1 MTHTVKS
8 SGLKLKGGGFLYI
21 RNNYWYYLMMIPAL
35 TYIIGYKFVPLFGLI
50 IAFKDFSIFLGDTI
64 LDSILQSPWVGLHHF
79 TNLFGKPDFL
89 RVFSNTLIIS
99 LYKIIILFP
108 IPVAIAILLNEL
120 GGQIFK
126 RTVQTVIYLPHFLSW
141 VVVFGIFY
149 SLLSS
154 DGIINTLLNSLGGKR
169 ILFFMDMSLFRGLLV
184 VTDGWKEAGWGT
196 VVYLA
201 AITGINEEL
210 YEAAAIDGANRF
222 KRIIHITIPEIMPV
236 IALML
241 IMRVGKIL
249 EAGFEQV
256 LIMYNPTVYQVGDI
270 IQTYIYRIGIG
281 QMNYSQ
287 ATAFG
292 LFDSIVAF
300 ILVVSSNM
308 ACKKML
314 GKSIW

>member
-1 MTHTVKS
+1 
-8 SGLKLKGGGFLYI
+8 
-21 RNNYWYYLMMIPAL
+21 MMIPAL
-35 TYIIGYKFVPLFGLI
+35 AYIIGYKFVPLFGLV

-64 LDSILQSPWVGLHHF
+64 LESILQSPWVGLRHF

-89 RVFSNTLIIS
+89 QVFGNTLIIS
-99 LYKIIILFP
+99 FYKIIILFP
-108 IPVAIAILLNEL
+108 MPVAIAILLNEL
-120 GGQIFK
+120 GGRLFK

-154 DGIINTLLNSLGGKR
+154 DGIINTLLNALGGKR
-169 ILFFMDMSLFRGLLV
+169 VLFFMNMSLFRGLLV

-222 KRIIHITIPEIMPV
+222 KRIMHITIPEIMPV

-256 LIMYNPTVYQVGDI
+256 LIMYNPTVYKVGDI

-292 LFDSIVAF
+292 LFDSVVAF
-300 ILVVSSNM
+300 ILVVSSNL
-308 ACKKML
+308 ACRKML

>member
-1 MTHTVKS
+1 MTRTVQS
-8 SGLKLKGGGFLYI
+8 TTSKGGGFLCL

-35 TYIIGYKFVPLFGLI
+35 AYIIGYKFVPLFGLI
-50 IAFKDFSIFLGDTI
+50 IGFKDFSIFLGDTI
-64 LDSILQSPWVGLHHF
+64 LDSILQSPWAGLRHF

-89 RVFSNTLIIS
+89 QVFGNTLIIS
-99 LYKIIILFP
+99 VYKIIILFP
-108 IPVAIAILLNEL
+108 IPVAIAIFLNEL
-120 GGQIFK
+120 GGRFFK

-154 DGIINTLLNSLGGKR
+154 DGIINTLLTSLGGKR
-169 ILFFMDMSLFRGLLV
+169 VLFFMDMSLFRGLLV

-210 YEAAAIDGANRF
+210 YEAAAIDGASRF
-222 KRIIHITIPEIMPV
+222 KRIMHITIPEIMPV

-256 LIMYNPTVYQVGDI
+256 LVMYNPTVYKVGDI

-292 LFDSIVAF
+292 LFDSAVAF
-300 ILVVSSNM
+300 ILVVSSNL
-308 ACKKML
+308 ACRKML